1 MSLVGTRPILQDELQ
16 KYELHHR
23 ARIAIKPG
31 ITGMWQ
37 VSGRSDITDFEEVVR
52 LDTEYISNWN
62 FGLDIKILLKMLGDI
77 INISQKIFICC
88 QRVTLTKS
96 ISSDNESD

>member
-1 MSLVGTRPILQDELQ
+1 MRFVQFLFFRHALAQWML
-16 KYELHHR
+16 
-23 ARIAIKPG
+23 KPF
-31 ITGMWQ
+31 
-37 VSGRSDITDFEEVVR
+37 R
-52 LDTEYISNWN
+52 
-62 FGLDIKILLKMLGDI
+62 KAALKMLGDI